1 MGAAVSVIMPTFNGL
16 RLLQRVVESL
26 ERQDFPDFETV
37 VIDDGSTDG
46 TADWLNNYSG
56 RLNLKSVLLPEN
68 SGRSLAR
75 NRGVEAA
82 RGELLILLDADMV
95 LPPDFLRGHVESHC
109 EDSVAVIGRVVF
121 DHRLGR
127 RGLAKY
133 LEGRGGMRCEPGE
146 PLPGRFFLSGN
157 ASLTRRMFELVGGFD
172 ESLRSYGE
180 DIDFGLRLVKAG
192 FRIIQNPALVSIHQH
207 LRSLGET
214 LRLARQIGV
223 KSYPELV
230 ARHPALLSEFK
241 LDLALRQ
248 DALGALIRLLL
259 SEPVYQPL
267 RVLGEALSE
276 VWAPRLLVKYLLYR
290 NFVKGFRSVQLN
302 GL

>member
-1 MGAAVSVIMPTFNGL
+1 
-16 RLLQRVVESL
+16 
-26 ERQDFPDFETV
+26 
-37 VIDDGSTDG
+37 
-46 TADWLNNYSG
+46 
-56 RLNLKSVLLPEN
+56 
-68 SGRSLAR
+68 
-75 NRGVEAA
+75 
-82 RGELLILLDADMV
+82 
-95 LPPDFLRGHVESHC
+95 
-109 EDSVAVIGRVVF
+109 
-121 DHRLGR
+121 
-127 RGLAKY
+127 
-133 LEGRGGMRCEPGE
+133 
-146 PLPGRFFLSGN
+146 
-157 ASLTRRMFELVGGFD
+157 MFELVGGFD